1 MLRLPLTGTRMP
13 NPQNSHHACAT
24 GATGAQDA
32 LSLIAKAFELPL
44 RLTRYIP
51 NTGHYHYSG
60 LASVTAAAWN
70 CVTAS
75 VTLPLIAFLNELYTM
90 TPTRL
95 KNA

>member
-13 NPQNSHHACAT
+13 NPQSSHHACDT
-24 GATGAQDA
+24 RAQDA

-44 RLTRYIP
+44 RLTRYIL